1 MTTFRSAVGKLR
13 GHLMPLPVAVVGVGV
28 AALALLVGSDWLR
41 ERLLREDLTVSQ
53 VLSTIKN
60 SVTSAHLWVEEYV
73 TGDTVD
79 PQQIDGNLDQA
90 RELTELLL
98 LGGKTDG
105 GFVLPALEDSDLKL
119 QALELRSG
127 IERLASLSLERQQG
141 YSAGKAVGVG
151 SPLDVTYD
159 QVFDDV
165 AGRIDRLEQA
175 FTTRLSQ
182 AHNRSR
188 LIFRGLLV
196 AWTGLLAV
204 GAVAL
209 TNHGR
214 RRRAAES
221 ALRASEERL
230 LRSQK
235 LEAVGR
241 LAGGVAHDINN
252 YLAAITGHCELVRMR
267 EEPGSRTARK
277 MDEVI
282 QTALSAS
289 SLIKRLLAFSRRQ
302 PMQLEVVDLNRAIH
316 RLEPMIRRL
325 IGEDIDLHLSL
336 AGELWAVKIDPA
348 QLEQVVVNLLV
359 NAREAMPRGGKVTVE
374 TANVPGGPPQPGSR
388 RGPVPDSILLAVTDT
403 GPGIPP
409 EVQAR
414 IFEPFFTTKEESGS
428 SGLGLATVYGIIEQ
442 HGGCLGVYSEPGYG
456 ACFKIYLPRASEP
469 ATEQPKEA
477 PREVMRRGDERILL
491 VEDNAEFRTSAAELL
506 VGLGY
511 EVQTA
516 ANGNEALSLVNGA
529 ESLPGLLITDV
540 VMPGMSGREL
550 VDRLS
555 AKGASLPVLY
565 VSGYTD
571 NVVLNH
577 GVLEGEVEFLQKPFT
592 ALDLARKVRTVL
604 DRQRNQRQ
612 ARAETPP
619 S

>member
-1 MTTFRSAVGKLR
+1 
-13 GHLMPLPVAVVGVGV
+13 
-28 AALALLVGSDWLR
+28 
-41 ERLLREDLTVSQ
+41 
-53 VLSTIKN
+53 
-60 SVTSAHLWVEEYV
+60 
-73 TGDTVD
+73 
-79 PQQIDGNLDQA
+79 
-90 RELTELLL
+90 
-98 LGGKTDG
+98 
-105 GFVLPALEDSDLKL
+105 
-119 QALELRSG
+119 
-127 IERLASLSLERQQG
+127 
-141 YSAGKAVGVG
+141 
-151 SPLDVTYD
+151 
-159 QVFDDV
+159 
-165 AGRIDRLEQA
+165 
-175 FTTRLSQ
+175 
-182 AHNRSR
+182 
-188 LIFRGLLV
+188 
-196 AWTGLLAV
+196 
-204 GAVAL
+204 
-209 TNHGR
+209 
-214 RRRAAES
+214 ES